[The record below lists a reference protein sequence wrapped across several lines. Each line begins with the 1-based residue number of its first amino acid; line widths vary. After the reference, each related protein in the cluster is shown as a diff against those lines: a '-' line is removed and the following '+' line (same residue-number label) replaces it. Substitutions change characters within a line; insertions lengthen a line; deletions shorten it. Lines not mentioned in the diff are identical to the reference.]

1 MNTLICKPARLIALL
16 GLLVSLAGCQHLSSI
31 RMEPDRPG
39 DLGTLML
46 EQEYG
51 RAQQLLVQYP
61 YLDTP
66 DTRTELNERIS
77 AYETVVLSD
86 ARTRKSNDDLY
97 GANELL
103 VVALQKLPDSPRLN
117 EYKGRLDA
125 ERAERL
131 RENERRELLADA
143 EYFVAQQE
151 VYEER
156 LNLDTPSLVQRMKNS
171 LNQQQAN
178 DLASRLLACGEES
191 LQETDHEMADKC
203 LHYSLAIKDTPEV
216 RTALSQLESWR
227 AAQRQSDIK
236 KTHIIQVKKE
246 KRLARKHRDRTQ
258 EVLEKTEQAL
268 DNNDLPAA
276 CRIFR
281 ELPKGGSE
289 SGKVVALRTRLNN
302 AIRSRVRA
310 MTSEG
315 DRQYR
320 ADNVVRAI
328 HSWDGALE
336 LDPDNPELTER
347 LERAR
352 KVLARLE
359 ELKNKQRA
367 TAKQSRD
374 GS

>member
-1 MNTLICKPARLIALL
+1 
-16 GLLVSLAGCQHLSSI
+16 
-31 RMEPDRPG
+31 MEPDRPG

-227 AAQRQSDIK
+227 AAQRQSYITT
-236 KTHIIQVKKE
+236 THIIQVKKE

-367 TAKQSRD
+367 TARQSRD
-374 GS
+374 GT

>member
-1 MNTLICKPARLIALL
+1 MVDQAAEEIARYHEQTKHHINRYARSPGYMDWKNQPNPFRFYEGTVTVPLPFAAQGPPLEHMALYRRQTESGEPFSLSTVAGFLELSL
-16 GLLVSLAGCQHLSSI
+16 GLSAWKVYGNSRWSL
-31 RMEPDRPG
+31 
-39 DLGTLML
+39 
-46 EQEYG
+46 
-51 RAQQLLVQYP
+51 
-61 YLDTP
+61 
-66 DTRTELNERIS
+66 RI
-77 AYETVVLSD
+77 
-86 ARTRKSNDDLY
+86 NH
-97 GANELL
+97 
-103 VVALQKLPDSPRLN
+103 
-117 EYKGRLDA
+117 
-125 ERAERL
+125 
-131 RENERRELLADA
+131 
-143 EYFVAQQE
+143 
-151 VYEER
+151 

>member
-1 MNTLICKPARLIALL
+1 MNTLICKPGKLIALL
-16 GLLVSLAGCQHLSSI
+16 GLLAFLAGCQHLSTL
-31 RMEPDRPG
+31 RLEPDRPG
-39 DLGTLML
+39 DLGMLM
-46 EQEYG
+46 ENQEFG
-51 RAQQLLVQYP
+51 RADQLLIQYP

-66 DTRTELNERIS
+66 ETRMKLNERIG
-77 AYETVVLSD
+77 AYETAILSD
-86 ARTRKSNDDLY
+86 ARTMASDNDLY
-97 GANELL
+97 HANELL
-103 VVALQKLPDSPRLN
+103 VVALRKLPDSSRLN
-117 EYKGRLDA
+117 EYKSRLDA

-131 RENERRELLADA
+131 RENERRELLTDA
-143 EYFVAQQE
+143 EYFVAQQD

-171 LNQQQAN
+171 YSQQQAN
-178 DLASRLLACGEES
+178 DLASRLLACGEET
-191 LQETDHEMADKC
+191 LQENDQEMADKC

-216 RTALSQLESWR
+216 RTALSQLESLR
-227 AAQRQSDIK
+227 AAQRQSDEK
-236 KTHIIQVKKE
+236 KTRVIQVKEE
-246 KRLARKHRDRTQ
+246 KRLARKHRDRTE

-276 CRIFR
+276 YRAFR

-289 SGKVVALRTRLNN
+289 SAKVVAVRTRLNN

-367 TAKQSRD
+367 TARQS
-374 GS
+374 GGGT

>member
-1 MNTLICKPARLIALL
+1 MNTHFCKPDKLIALL
-16 GLLVSLAGCQHLSSI
+16 GLLALLAGCQHLSTL
-31 RMEPDRPG
+31 RLEPDRPG
-39 DLGTLML
+39 DLGTLIL

-51 RAQQLLVQYP
+51 RARQLLVQYP

-66 DTRTELNERIS
+66 ETRMKLNEQIG
-77 AYETVVLSD
+77 AYETAILSD
-86 ARTRKSNDDLY
+86 SRTMASKNDLY
-97 GANELL
+97 HANELL
-103 VVALQKLPDSPRLN
+103 AVALRKLPDSPRLN
-117 EYKGRLDA
+117 EYKCRLEA

-131 RENERRELLADA
+131 RENERRELLTDA

-156 LNLDTPSLVQRMKNS
+156 LNLDTPSLVQRMKNRLS
-171 LNQQQAN
+171 QQQAN
-178 DLASRLLACGEES
+178 DLAARLLACGEET
-191 LQETDHEMADKC
+191 LQENDQEMADKC
-203 LHYSLAIKDTPEV
+203 LHYSMAIKDTPEV

-227 AAQRQSDIK
+227 AAQRQSDEK
-236 KTHIIQVKKE
+236 KTRVIQVKEE
-246 KRLARKHRDRTQ
+246 KRLARKHRNKTQ

-276 CRIFR
+276 YRMFR
-281 ELPKGGSE
+281 ELPKGGNE
-289 SGKVVALRTRLNN
+289 SREVVAVRTRLNS
-302 AIRSRVRA
+302 AIHSRVRE

-320 ADNVVRAI
+320 ADRVVRAI
-328 HSWDGALE
+328 RSWEGALE

-367 TAKQSRD
+367 TARQSRD
-374 GS
+374 GT

>member
-1 MNTLICKPARLIALL
+1 MNTLICKPGKLIALL
-16 GLLVSLAGCQHLSSI
+16 GLLAFVAGCQHLGTL
-31 RMEPDRPG
+31 RLEPDRPG
-39 DLGTLML
+39 DLGMLM
-46 EQEYG
+46 ENQEYG
-51 RAQQLLVQYP
+51 RAGELLIQYP

-66 DTRTELNERIS
+66 ETRMKLNERIG
-77 AYETVVLSD
+77 AYETAILSD
-86 ARTRKSNDDLY
+86 ARTMASENDLY
-97 GANELL
+97 HANELL
-103 VVALQKLPDSPRLN
+103 VVALRKLPNSPRLN
-117 EYKGRLDA
+117 EYKSQLDA

-131 RENERRELLADA
+131 RENERRELLTDA

-171 LNQQQAN
+171 LSQQQAN
-178 DLASRLLACGEES
+178 DLAARLLACGEET
-191 LQETDHEMADKC
+191 LQKNDQEMADKC

-216 RTALSQLESWR
+216 RTALTQLESLR
-227 AAQRQSDIK
+227 AAQRQSDEK
-236 KTHIIQVKKE
+236 KTHIIQVKEK
-246 KRLARKHRDRTQ
+246 KRLARKHRDRAQ

-276 CRIFR
+276 SRIFR

-289 SGKVVALRTRLNN
+289 SSEVVALRTRLNN
-302 AIRSRVRA
+302 AIRSKVSA

-328 HSWDGALE
+328 RSWEGALE
-336 LDPDNPELTER
+336 LDPNNPELTER
-347 LERAR
+347 LARAR

-359 ELKNKQRA
+359 ELKGKQRT
-367 TAKQSRD
+367 TARHPGD
-374 GS
+374 GT

>member
-1 MNTLICKPARLIALL
+1 MNTLICKPGKLIALL
-16 GLLVSLAGCQHLSSI
+16 GLLAFLAGCQHLSTL
-31 RMEPDRPG
+31 RLEPDRPG
-39 DLGTLML
+39 DLGMLM
-46 EQEYG
+46 ENQEYG
-51 RAQQLLVQYP
+51 RAEQLLIQYP

-66 DTRTELNERIS
+66 ETRMKLNERIS
-77 AYETVVLSD
+77 AYETAILSD
-86 ARTRKSNDDLY
+86 ARTMASDNDLY
-97 GANELL
+97 DANELL

-178 DLASRLLACGEES
+178 DLASRLLACGEEA

-227 AAQRQSDIK
+227 AAQRQSDEK
-236 KTHIIQVKKE
+236 KTHIIQVKEE
-246 KRLARKHRDRTQ
+246 KRLARKHRDKTQ

-367 TAKQSRD
+367 TARQSGD
-374 GS
+374 GT

>member
-1 MNTLICKPARLIALL
+1 MNTLICKPGKLIALL
-16 GLLVSLAGCQHLSSI
+16 GLLAFLAGCQHLSAL
-31 RMEPDRPG
+31 RLEPDRPG

-66 DTRTELNERIS
+66 DTRAELNERIS
-77 AYETVVLSD
+77 DYETLVLSD

-103 VVALQKLPDSPRLN
+103 VVALQNLPDSPRLN

-156 LNLDTPSLVQRMKNS
+156 LNLDTPTLVQRMKNS

-178 DLASRLLACGEES
+178 DLASRLLACGEEA

-227 AAQRQSDIK
+227 AAQRQSDKK
-236 KTHIIQVKKE
+236 KTHIIQVKEE
-246 KRLARKHRDRTQ
+246 KRLARKHRDKTQ

-281 ELPKGGSE
+281 ELPKRGSE
-289 SGKVVALRTRLNN
+289 SDKVVALRTRLNN

-359 ELKNKQRA
+359 ELKKKQRA